1 MSINTALLSGVSG
14 LKANSSALAS
24 VSDNIQ
30 NANTVGYKRVRND
43 FTAMLIEQSHV
54 SSYNAG
60 GVRAT
65 QSAEIAD
72 QGSIQASSTST
83 HLAVSGDG
91 MFVTRLKS
99 DDATASDQYYFTRAG
114 QFSPD
119 EDGFL
124 QNTAGYYLYGW
135 PADESGAPDTVGS
148 TNLGSLEPVQVT
160 GIDGIA
166 EATSNMSISA
176 NLDASEA
183 VSTAATTY
191 DLATNPGVSMAS
203 GAVTPD
209 FQTTVQIYD
218 SLGGTRT
225 VAMSFLKSPTANEWF
240 AEIHAVPAS
249 AMQATGLPDGL
260 LASGTVAFTSDGQ
273 LDMANTTLPTSLSI
287 GASDTPV
294 TAPAVGWAAS
304 EGLSAQT
311 INFDF
316 AGANT
321 TGGITQYESASE
333 LSKSSVDGVA
343 FGVLAQIEV
352 DDDGNVN
359 ALFTNGLSR
368 PIYKLPLA
376 SFANPS
382 GLITEAGGAYSA
394 SIDAGS
400 VILAAANQNGSGL
413 INSYSLEGS
422 TVDLAEEFTNL
433 IVVQRAYSASSKIIT
448 TADEMLNELIQL
460 KR

>member
-1 MSINTALLSGVSG
+1 
-14 LKANSSALAS
+14 
-24 VSDNIQ
+24 
-30 NANTVGYKRVRND
+30 
-43 FTAMLIEQSHV
+43 
-54 SSYNAG
+54 
-60 GVRAT
+60 
-65 QSAEIAD
+65 
-72 QGSIQASSTST
+72 
-83 HLAVSGDG
+83 
-91 MFVTRLKS
+91 
-99 DDATASDQYYFTRAG
+99 
-114 QFSPD
+114 
-119 EDGFL
+119 
-124 QNTAGYYLYGW
+124 
-135 PADESGAPDTVGS
+135 
-148 TNLGSLEPVQVT
+148 
-160 GIDGIA
+160 
-166 EATSNMSISA
+166 
-176 NLDASEA
+176 
-183 VSTAATTY
+183 
-191 DLATNPGVSMAS
+191 
-203 GAVTPD
+203 
-209 FQTTVQIYD
+209 
-218 SLGGTRT
+218 
-225 VAMSFLKSPTANEWF
+225 
-240 AEIHAVPAS
+240 
-249 AMQATGLPDGL
+249 
-260 LASGTVAFTSDGQ
+260 
-273 LDMANTTLPTSLSI
+273 DMANTTLPTSLSI

-448 TADEMLNELIQL
+448 TADEMLN
-460 KR
+460 